1 VPFDFHSTN
10 TVPGNLL
17 QPWQWYCHPPLLEE
31 TFMRKIWIVTLLL
44 SGRLLLAQDSHPAT
58 SDLATK
64 DSKGQ
69 ATLQG
74 CVSRSSGDYTLIKQ
88 NPAMTYELQG
98 SRKIKLRHYLGQR
111 VEVTGS
117 ESPTMSSSSD
127 AMNRTGSAA
136 PVTLTI
142 TSIRTIDKDCRIR

>member
-1 VPFDFHSTN
+1 
-10 TVPGNLL
+10 
-17 QPWQWYCHPPLLEE
+17 
-31 TFMRKIWIVTLLL
+31 MRKMWIGTLLL
-44 SGRLLLAQDSHPAT
+44 LGGLLLAQDNPAD
-58 SDLATK
+58 SGLRAGK

-69 ATLQG
+69 VTVQG

-98 SRKIKLRHYLGQR
+98 SRKIRLSHYLGQR

-127 AMNRTGSAA
+127 ALNKTGSAA

-142 TSIRTIDKDCRIR
+142 TSIRTIEKNCTVR